1 MKERWEMGTQTML
14 DRLRNTGTARDIAL
28 ELFQSKYRYLIFAI
42 ASEYGLSDTEADEL
56 LSIVLR
62 EVWQHTV
69 AEHYQDQRKPFR
81 AFLRTVIKRRALDL
95 IRKRKTWQVSL
106 EDSYQQQDED
116 EDEDDFNL
124 EHLPDA
130 DAENPFRLV
139 EMQFDRMYYRNLIL
153 YGLKELRKRINEETY
168 QIFDLAMIQRRPSKD
183 VADFFDVTVNYVN
196 KVKRDNCERLRQMLQ
211 EFIEHGDNL
220 PFNTEEEF
228 EQEVTATIA
237 NFKEWV

>member
-42 ASEYGLSDTEADEL
+42 ASEYGLSNTEADEL

-95 IRKRKTWQVSL
+95 IRKRKTWQFSL
-106 EDSYQQQDED
+106 EDLNREQDDEED
-116 EDEDDFNL
+116 EENNL
-124 EHLPDA
+124 ENLPDA

>member
-1 MKERWEMGTQTML
+1 MKEQWEMGTQTML

-42 ASEYGLSDTEADEL
+42 ASEYGLSNTEADEL

-95 IRKRKTWQVSL
+95 IRKRKTWQFSL
-106 EDSYQQQDED
+106 EDLNREQDDEED
-116 EDEDDFNL
+116 EENNL
-124 EHLPDA
+124 ENLPDA

>member
-14 DRLRNTGTARDIAL
+14 DRLCNTGATRDIAL
-28 ELFQSKYRYLIFAI
+28 ELFQAKYRYLIFAI
-42 ASEYGLSDTEADEL
+42 ASEYGL
-56 LSIVLR
+56 
-62 EVWQHTV
+62 
-69 AEHYQDQRKPFR
+69 
-81 AFLRTVIKRRALDL
+81 
-95 IRKRKTWQVSL
+95 
-106 EDSYQQQDED
+106 
-116 EDEDDFNL
+116 N
-124 EHLPDA
+124 DA

-153 YGLKELRKRINEETY
+153 YGLKELRNRINEETY